1 MLLCPFL
8 LEETEG
14 RHESSSDVDVD
25 DRGVTWSWRARVRSC
40 S

>member
-14 RHESSSDVDVD
+14 RHESSSDGDVD
-25 DRGVTWSWRARVRSC
+25 GRLTG
-40 S
+40 

>member
-25 DRGVTWSWRARVRSC
+25 RRVTGE
-40 S
+40 